1 MQPNISAT
9 IRKNKLINPYTAIV
23 VMAVFTNLKEPTL
36 EALRKDNF
44 VLAEIVKAGV
54 IIEEA
59 KLPITVDQLVMLI
72 ALSFPTLVTIAK
84 ITASDMAR

>member
-1 MQPNISAT
+1 
-9 IRKNKLINPYTAIV
+9 
-23 VMAVFTNLKEPTL
+23 MAVPTNLKKPTL

-44 VLAEIVKAGV
+44 VLAKVVKAGV

-59 KLPITVDQLVMLI
+59 KLPI
-72 ALSFPTLVTIAK
+72 ALSFPTLGTIAK